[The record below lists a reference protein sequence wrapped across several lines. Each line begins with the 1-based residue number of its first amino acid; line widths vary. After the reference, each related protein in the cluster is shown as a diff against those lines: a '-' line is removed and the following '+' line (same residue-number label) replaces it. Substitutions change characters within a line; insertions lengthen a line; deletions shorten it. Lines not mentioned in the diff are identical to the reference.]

1 MADLGLTAA
10 QQEDLYEKFEQ
21 LELEK
26 MGAGK
31 HEEYH
36 KLLHRLMEQYGV
48 KECYQLV
55 VLVISFS

>member
-1 MADLGLTAA
+1 
-10 QQEDLYEKFEQ
+10 
-21 LELEK
+21 LEK

-55 VLVISFS
+55 VLVISFSFA